1 MRVLIIGGTG
11 FMGPHVVANLHRLGH
26 QLAVCNRGQTEV
38 ALPAAVERLRLVS
51 SSLNDRAG
59 FADLADEF
67 KRFAP
72 DVVVDM
78 IPVTERAARATMQ
91 TFRGI
96 AARVVAVSSQDVYRA
111 YGRVQGTEP
120 GPPDP
125 VPLTENA
132 PLRERLYPYRGETS
146 RDHDDPYRWMDD
158 YDKILVE
165 RVVLG
170 DPELPG
176 DPEIL
181 GTVLRLP
188 MIYGPRD
195 RQKRITDYL
204 QQMDAVKRE
213 IRLPESEARWRW
225 TRGYVEDMAN
235 AITLAVIDEGA
246 ANQVYNVGEP
256 EALST
261 KVWVEAIAQAAG
273 WQGEVVVT
281 PDEAQQGEQHTDL
294 NYKQHLVVDSTR
306 IRDELG
312 YAELLPRDEA
322 LRRTVAWERST
333 PAASS
338 RALDPQPP
346 SR

>member
-26 QLAVCNRGQTEV
+26 QVVVCNRGQTEV
-38 ALPAAVERLRLVS
+38 ALPVAVERLRLTS
-51 SSLNDRAG
+51 ASLNDRAG
-59 FADLADEF
+59 FEDLAEDF

-78 IPVTERAARATMQ
+78 IAVTKRAAQATMQ

-96 AARVVAVSSQDVYRA
+96 AGRVVAVSSQDVYRA
-111 YGRVQGTEP
+111 YGWVQGTEP

-125 VPLTENA
+125 VPLTEMSA
-132 PLRERLYPYRGETS
+132 LRERLYPYRGEKP
-146 RDHDDPYRWMDD
+146 RALDDPYRWMDD

-170 DPELPG
+170 DPE
-176 DPEIL
+176 IL
-181 GTVLRLP
+181 GTALRLP

-195 RQKRITDYL
+195 RQQRITNYL
-204 QQMDAVKRE
+204 QQMDAGKRE

-225 TRGYVEDMAN
+225 TRGYVEDMAH
-235 AITLAVIDEGA
+235 AVALAVIDEGA

-256 EALST
+256 ETLST
-261 KVWVEAIAQAAG
+261 EAWVRAIAQAAG
-273 WQGEVVVT
+273 WEGEVVVIQDKALPAGSQT
-281 PDEAQQGEQHTDL
+281 GMDTRQDLVTD
-294 NYKQHLVVDSTR
+294 SSR
-306 IRDELG
+306 IRHELG
-312 YAELLPRDEA
+312 YAELIPRDEA
-322 LRRTVAWERST
+322 LQRTVAWERAK
-333 PAASS
+333 PPASS
-338 RALDPQPP
+338 RALDHQPR